1 MRGTSGAVP
10 DRSEVAPPS
19 EDVLREAYGRT
30 LKACCCAGLAVVDAE
45 DLAQDI
51 FLWLLR
57 HRHEVP
63 PLSGAWL
70 GAVVRNFVMRYRR
83 RTHRDQSRE
92 GAWVDGLTGRRVP
105 SAASSPETTVS
116 VLRLEELLPPPEA
129 GVLHEMRLGA
139 TWAEATARLG
149 VPPGSR
155 DWLRK
160 RMAEHVRDA
169 FTPRR
174 AGTQRHSVLRYPQ
187 PAV

>member
-1 MRGTSGAVP
+1 MRGTSGAVQ

-19 EDVLREAYGRT
+19 EDVLREAYGHI
-30 LKACCCAGLAVVDAE
+30 LKACCGAGLAVVDAE

-63 PLSGAWL
+63 PVSGAWL
-70 GAVVRNFVMRYRR
+70 GAVARNFVMRYLRQTYRR
-83 RTHRDQSRE
+83 RARE
-92 GAWVDGLTGRRVP
+92 GASLDALTGRRVP
-105 SAASSPETTVS
+105 AMASSPETTVS
-116 VLRLEELLPPPEA
+116 VLRLEELLPPAEA
-129 GVLHEMRLGA
+129 GVLREMRHGA

-174 AGTQRHSVLRYPQ
+174 AGSHRRSVLRYPQ
-187 PAV
+187 PAA